1 MINNIRLRLKY
12 VLIVSAIALLVMS
25 CIGVSFTVSS
35 SSAFASV
42 SSQSQVPAELLASE
56 HRQSLKNANY
66 QQGQLELVA
75 KVAGIKTQKE
85 KQVAKMN
92 KVEKV
97 KQESEAKKPET
108 TTKTANTVKPSVSL
122 EDAIRNFLGDEV
134 GKVGLVYYDI
144 SSGSMISINKDK
156 KFTAASTIKV
166 PLAMIIYDRILSGT
180 LKATDTIKF
189 EEICREG
196 GTGILQGKDLSSPIE
211 VSTLVADCIKYS
223 DNIAANMLITSMNFE
238 EFKNKEDIKLGI
250 TTNHDNNEITA
261 FGAFNALKKLND
273 GANSGNKGY
282 STIIS
287 LMKQTIFN
295 DRISKDI
302 PNSLVAHKIGNYGSN
317 VHDVGIIY
325 TKRPYIL
332 SIYTNGLRDSDYTI
346 SGISDIIYK
355 RQLN

>member
-1 MINNIRLRLKY
+1 VINNIRLRLKY
-12 VLIVSAIALLVMS
+12 VLVASAIALLVMS

-35 SSAFASV
+35 SSAFAAV

-66 QQGQLELVA
+66 QQGQLEPVA
-75 KVAGIKTQKE
+75 KVTEIKTQKE
-85 KQVAKMN
+85 LAKMN
-92 KVEKV
+92 KEEKV

-108 TTKTANTVKPSVSL
+108 ITKTANTVKPSVSL

-166 PLAMIIYDRILSGT
+166 PLAMIIYDRILSGS
-180 LKATDTIKF
+180 LKGTDTIKF

-196 GTGILQGKDLSSPIE
+196 GTGILQGKDLSSPIA

-223 DNIAANMLITSMNFE
+223 DNIAANMLITSMNFN
-238 EFKNKEDIKLGI
+238 EFKDKEDIKLGI

-332 SIYTNGLRDSDYTI
+332 SIYTNGLRNSNYTI

-355 RQLN
+355 RQIN